1 MMLYTRI
8 AAEEPAG
15 TEITSGYIME
25 KYGVSRSISQSAVRV
40 LAKIE
45 AVTPTRWRGNDRM
58 AFRILPDAQEK
69 VREYEEL
76 VAACRRGVKKV
87 RCTDPVPE
95 ENRVTLTE
103 REFVSVYNRLF
114 TAFTAKQRELRRKNG
129 LAM

>member
-1 MMLYTRI
+1 
-8 AAEEPAG
+8 
-15 TEITSGYIME
+15 
-25 KYGVSRSISQSAVRV
+25 
-40 LAKIE
+40 
-45 AVTPTRWRGNDRM
+45 M

-95 ENRVTLTE
+95 ENRATLTE

-114 TAFTAKQRELRRKNG
+114 TAFTAKQRELRKKRSGDVRRSIRLRLMSGEINDEQSDYC
-129 LAM
+129 

>member
-45 AVTPTRWRGNDRM
+45 AVTPTRWRG
-58 AFRILPDAQEK
+58 E
-69 VREYEEL
+69 
-76 VAACRRGVKKV
+76 
-87 RCTDPVPE
+87 
-95 ENRVTLTE
+95 
-103 REFVSVYNRLF
+103 
-114 TAFTAKQRELRRKNG
+114 
-129 LAM
+129 

>member
-45 AVTPTRWRGNDRM
+45 AVTPTWWRGNDRM

-87 RCTDPVPE
+87 RCTDWYRKRTGPLSP
-95 ENRVTLTE
+95 NGNLYPSITGC
-103 REFVSVYNRLF
+103 
-114 TAFTAKQRELRRKNG
+114 LRPSRQSSGN
-129 LAM
+129 